1 MAEWLILRMPRAADA
16 AAGWLVTDPEGRPLS
31 ATQTGPLADA
41 AGAAAGRRVAVL
53 VSAADVLTLEVE
65 LPARAGQRAAALAP
79 FALEEQL
86 AADIESQHFA
96 VGRVSAAGR
105 TAVAVVSRALL
116 EEWLAQLAAAAIKP
130 ELMCADATLLPRV
143 PGHAVALLEGDTL
156 AVVRGDASDL
166 PVSIAAPPGGFAGA
180 MAVACGSDLGG
191 TDLLFHA
198 TPLEWQRRSAEIE
211 AARAQLASLK
221 VQLLNSGTLPWLAA
235 QLHSATPVNLLQGP
249 YGQRKSLAAGWSRWR
264 VAAAL
269 AGTLVLLHLIAQ
281 GYSLWRLNR
290 TSHELDDA
298 IAAIAG
304 PESSGGSGSV
314 RQRLQQRL
322 LLAQAQSG
330 QSGLLPALQVLAQ
343 AMDGVP
349 GARLEALNFHDGA
362 VQLKV
367 RAADA
372 QSLDRINRSL
382 RAAGWQAELVSG
394 AAAGDAYEGSI
405 QLRGGAS

>member
-1 MAEWLILRMPRAADA
+1 LRMPRAADA
-16 AAGWLVTDPEGRPLS
+16 AAGWLVTDPEGRPHS
-31 ATQTGPLADA
+31 AAQTGPLADA
-41 AGAAAGRRVAVL
+41 AGAVAGRRVAVL

-96 VGRVSAAGR
+96 VGRVGEAGR
-105 TAVAVVSRALL
+105 TPVAVVSRALL
-116 EEWLAQLAAAAIKP
+116 EQWLAQLTAAGIQP

-143 PGHAVALLEGDTL
+143 PGHSVALLEGDTL
-156 AVVRGDASDL
+156 AVLRGDTQDM

-180 MAVACGSDLGG
+180 MAVACGGDMAG
-191 TDLLFHA
+191 TQLLLHA
-198 TPLEWQRRSAEIE
+198 TPLEWQRRSAEVE

-221 VQLLNSGTLPWLAA
+221 VQLLNSGALPWLAA
-235 QLHSATPVNLLQGP
+235 QLQSAAPVNLLQGP
-249 YGQRKSLAAGWSRWR
+249 YGQRKSLAAGWGRWR

-269 AGTLVLLHLIAQ
+269 AGALVVLHLASQ
-281 GYSLWRLNR
+281 GFALWRLNR
-290 TSHELDDA
+290 TAQELDSG

-304 PESSGGSGSV
+304 PEWSGGTGSV
-314 RQRLQQRL
+314 RQRLEQRL
-322 LLAQAQSG
+322 LLAQSQSG

-343 AMDGVP
+343 ALGGVP

-362 VQLKV
+362 LQLKV

-372 QSLDRINRSL
+372 QSLDRINRAL
-382 RAAGWQAELVSG
+382 RAAGWQADLVSG
-394 AAAGDAYEGSI
+394 AAAGDAYEGNI